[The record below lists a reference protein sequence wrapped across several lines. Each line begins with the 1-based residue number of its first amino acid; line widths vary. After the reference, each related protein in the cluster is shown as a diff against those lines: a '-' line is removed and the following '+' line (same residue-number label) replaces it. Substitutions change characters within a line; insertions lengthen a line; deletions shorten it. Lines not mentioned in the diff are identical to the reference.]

1 MHAEAPNPLVR
12 RFEEEVLVNTQDLY
26 RAAARLTE
34 RAADAE
40 DLVQETCL
48 QAFRSFGQLRDA
60 RATKTW
66 LFAILRSIFLR
77 RLRSSSR
84 RAEPVSLDDL
94 DAAFPAFELAGGAA
108 LVVKLAELIRDWE
121 RDHYRHELTPR
132 IIDIPPSTPPA
143 A

>member
-48 QAFRSFGQLRDA
+48 QAFRSYVQLRDA

-66 LFAILRSIFLR
+66 IHPAGPGD
-77 RLRSSSR
+77 
-84 RAEPVSLDDL
+84 RALPE
-94 DAAFPAFELAGGAA
+94 A
-108 LVVKLAELIRDWE
+108 E
-121 RDHYRHELTPR
+121 RDAPLRPGVG
-132 IIDIPPSTPPA
+132 IA
-143 A
+143 